1 MKILAVADEEENILW
16 SGQVKDYAH
25 DVELIISC
33 GDLSPEYL
41 DFLVSMLNV
50 PLIYVFGNHD
60 KSAPAGG
67 TCIDGKI
74 FTFNGINILGL
85 GGSIR
90 YRDGVNMYTEAEMK
104 RRILKLKIP
113 LWLKGFDILVTHAP
127 ARGFG
132 DLDDFPHW
140 GFESFNNLMRNYQ
153 PRLMLHG
160 HVHKRY
166 KRMPSEIIHPSGT
179 RIINACGHKIINLM

>member
-1 MKILAVADEEENILW
+1 MKILAVADEEESFLW
-16 SGQVKDYAH
+16 SGQVKDYAG
-25 DVELIISC
+25 DVDVIISC
-33 GDLSPEYL
+33 GDLSCDYL

-67 TCIDGKI
+67 ICIDGKI
-74 FTFNGINILGL
+74 FTFNGTNILGL

-90 YRDGVNMYTEAEMK
+90 YRDGVNMYTETEMK

-166 KRMPSEIIHPSGT
+166 KRMASEIIHPSGT
-179 RIINACGHKIINLM
+179 RIINVCGHKIISV

>member
-1 MKILAVADEEENILW
+1 MKILAVADEEESLLW
-16 SGQVKDYAH
+16 SGQVKDYAR

-41 DFLVSMLNV
+41 EFLVSMLNV

-60 KSAPAGG
+60 KAAPNGG
-67 TCIDGKI
+67 TCIEGKI
-74 FTFNGINILGL
+74 FTFNGINFLGL

-90 YRDGVNMYTEAEMK
+90 YRNGVNMYTEAEMK

-113 LWLKGFDILVTHAP
+113 LWLKGFNVLVTHSP

-140 GFESFNNLMRNYQ
+140 GFESFNNLMRNYK
-153 PRLMLHG
+153 PSLMLHG
-160 HVHKRY
+160 HVHKSY
-166 KRMPSEIIHPSGT
+166 ARMPSEIIHPSGT

>member
-1 MKILAVADEEENILW
+1 MKILAVADEEESFLW
-16 SGQVKDYAH
+16 SGQVKDYAG
-25 DVELIISC
+25 DVDVIISC
-33 GDLSPEYL
+33 GDLSCDYL

-67 TCIDGKI
+67 ICIDGKI
-74 FTFNGINILGL
+74 FTFNGTNILGL

-90 YRDGVNMYTEAEMK
+90 YRDGVNMYTETEMK

-179 RIINACGHKIINLM
+179 RIILRP

>member
-1 MKILAVADEEENILW
+1 MKILAVADEEESFLW
-16 SGQVKDYAH
+16 SGQVKDYAG
-25 DVELIISC
+25 DVDVIISC
-33 GDLSPEYL
+33 GDLSCDYL

-67 TCIDGKI
+67 ICIDGKI
-74 FTFNGINILGL
+74 FTFNGTNILGL

-90 YRDGVNMYTEAEMK
+90 YRDGVNMYTETEMK

-179 RIINACGHKIINLM
+179 RIINVCGHKIISV